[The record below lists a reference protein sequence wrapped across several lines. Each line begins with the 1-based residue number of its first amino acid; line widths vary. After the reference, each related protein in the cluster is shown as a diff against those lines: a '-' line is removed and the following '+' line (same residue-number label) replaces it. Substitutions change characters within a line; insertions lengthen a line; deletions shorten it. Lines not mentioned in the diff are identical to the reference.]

1 LSAVDL
7 VADEERFQLNVLM
20 GMFSEKDW
28 LFGKALINV
37 LAISDWTARP
47 CAAKSVRKRHDT
59 FYFYDFA
66 WFR

>member
-28 LFGKALINV
+28 LFGKGADQCHRNIRLDGETVRCQIR
-37 LAISDWTARP
+37 AQ
-47 CAAKSVRKRHDT
+47 AA
-59 FYFYDFA
+59 
-66 WFR
+66 